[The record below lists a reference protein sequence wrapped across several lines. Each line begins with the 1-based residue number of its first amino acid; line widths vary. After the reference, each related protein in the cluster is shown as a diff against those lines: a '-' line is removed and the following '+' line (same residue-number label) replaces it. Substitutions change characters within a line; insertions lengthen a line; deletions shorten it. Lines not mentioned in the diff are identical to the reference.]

1 MSEQELENSS
11 AQLPSDDSEQVEQA
25 RAAEQASG
33 SAFEQTESAL
43 ISSAQEDAE
52 ESDAGADAE
61 FEDTM
66 AEAVESAGQVDEPAA
81 EDEDPAAEGDESEP
95 SAEDVADQGE
105 EEQPEEEVDPLQE
118 FRSKL
123 RRQEGDWYVIHTYA
137 GYENRVKTN
146 LQTRAQSMNMED
158 DLFEIQVPMEEVVEI
173 KNAQRKTV
181 RRVRIPGYVLV
192 RMNLTD
198 ESWGVVR
205 HTPGVTGFVGQDAY
219 NPVPLRLDEV
229 VDMLAPVFEAEQV
242 EAAKEAGEP
251 VPEAVAPQLNVGFEV
266 GESVIVKEGP
276 FETLPATIS
285 EIKPEAQQL
294 VVLVS
299 LFERETPVTLSFNQV
314 TKI

>member
-1 MSEQELENSS
+1 MSEQELENS
-11 AQLPSDDSEQVEQA
+11 AAENQVEETSPEQA
-25 RAAEQASG
+25 EQADAAEQSSQSG
-33 SAFEQTESAL
+33 VEQTESAL
-43 ISSAQEDAE
+43 VSSAQED
-52 ESDAGADAE
+52 
-61 FEDTM
+61 
-66 AEAVESAGQVDEPAA
+66 SA
-81 EDEDPAAEGDESEP
+81 ESEDA
-95 SAEDVADQGE
+95 SADFDDTVEDVAE
-105 EEQPEEEVDPLQE
+105 ETEAEPDVDPMQE

-123 RRQEGDWYVIHTYA
+123 RRQEGDWFVIHTYA
-137 GYENRVKTN
+137 GYENRVRTN

-173 KNAQRKTV
+173 KNGQRKTV

-229 VDMLAPVFEAEQV
+229 VDMLAPVFEAEQA

-251 VPEAVAPQLNVGFEV
+251 IPVEVAPQLNVGFEI

>member
-1 MSEQELENSS
+1 MSEQERENAEGVSPETPTNQTPDAEPAS
-11 AQLPSDDSEQVEQA
+11 TPEEVSPEQ
-25 RAAEQASG
+25 AEQAAAAQAGESRSG
-33 SAFEQTESAL
+33 FENT
-43 ISSAQEDAE
+43 
-52 ESDAGADAE
+52 DAGLVSATDAQPE
-61 FEDTM
+61 NPEEGFEDTV
-66 AEAVESAGQVDEPAA
+66 AEAEEAVQAQEGAEAA
-81 EDEDPAAEGDESEP
+81 
-95 SAEDVADQGE
+95 E
-105 EEQPEEEVDPLQE
+105 EEQPDPMAE

-137 GYENRVKTN
+137 GYENRVRTN

-173 KNAQRKTV
+173 KNGQRKTV

-251 VPEAVAPQLNVGFEV
+251 IPEPLAPQVNVGFEI
-266 GESVIVKEGP
+266 GESVVVKEGP
-276 FETLPATIS
+276 FETLPATVN
-285 EIKPEAQQL
+285 EINAEAQQL

-299 LFERETPVTLSFNQV
+299 LFERETPVTLGFNQV
-314 TKI
+314 SKI

>member
-1 MSEQELENSS
+1 MSEQERENAEGVSPETPTN
-11 AQLPSDDSEQVEQA
+11 QTPD
-25 RAAEQASG
+25 AEQAGTPEEVSPEQAAQAAAAQAGESRSG
-33 SAFEQTESAL
+33 FENT
-43 ISSAQEDAE
+43 
-52 ESDAGADAE
+52 DAGLIAATDAQPE
-61 FEDTM
+61 NPEKGFEDTAAEA
-66 AEAVESAGQVDEPAA
+66 AEAVQAQEGSEAA
-81 EDEDPAAEGDESEP
+81 
-95 SAEDVADQGE
+95 E
-105 EEQPEEEVDPLQE
+105 EEQPGPMAE

-137 GYENRVKTN
+137 GYENRVRTN

-173 KNAQRKTV
+173 KNGQRKTV

-242 EAAKEAGEP
+242 EAAKQAGEP
-251 VPEAVAPQLNVGFEV
+251 IPEPLAPQVSVGFEI
-266 GESVIVKEGP
+266 GESVVVKEGP
-276 FETLPATIS
+276 FETLPATVN
-285 EIKPEAQQL
+285 EINPEAQQL

-299 LFERETPVTLSFNQV
+299 LFERETPVTLGFNQV
-314 TKI
+314 SKI

>member
-1 MSEQELENSS
+1 MSEQERENAEGVSPETPTNQTPD
-11 AQLPSDDSEQVEQA
+11 AEQTGTPEEVSPEQA
-25 RAAEQASG
+25 AQAAAAQAGESRSG
-33 SAFEQTESAL
+33 FENT
-43 ISSAQEDAE
+43 
-52 ESDAGADAE
+52 DAGLIAATDAQPE
-61 FEDTM
+61 NPEKGFEDTAAEA
-66 AEAVESAGQVDEPAA
+66 AEAVQAQEGSEAA
-81 EDEDPAAEGDESEP
+81 
-95 SAEDVADQGE
+95 E
-105 EEQPEEEVDPLQE
+105 EEQPDPMAE

-137 GYENRVKTN
+137 GYENRVRTN

-173 KNAQRKTV
+173 KNGQRKTV

-242 EAAKEAGEP
+242 EAAKQAGEP
-251 VPEAVAPQLNVGFEV
+251 IPEPLAPQVSVGFEI
-266 GESVIVKEGP
+266 GESVVVKEGP
-276 FETLPATIS
+276 FETLPATVN
-285 EIKPEAQQL
+285 EINPEAQQL

-299 LFERETPVTLSFNQV
+299 LFERETPVTLGFNQV
-314 TKI
+314 SKI

>member
-1 MSEQELENSS
+1 MSEQELENS
-11 AQLPSDDSEQVEQA
+11 AENQVEEASPEQA
-25 RAAEQASG
+25 EQAAAAEQSSQSG
-33 SAFEQTESAL
+33 FEQTESAL
-43 ISSAQEDAE
+43 VSSAQEDSAA
-52 ESDAGADAE
+52 SDDASDDFDDTVQDAADAA
-61 FEDTM
+61 D
-66 AEAVESAGQVDEPAA
+66 AA
-81 EDEDPAAEGDESEP
+81 D
-95 SAEDVADQGE
+95 
-105 EEQPEEEVDPLQE
+105 EVDPMQE

-123 RRQEGDWYVIHTYA
+123 RRQEGDWFVIHTYA

-146 LQTRAQSMNMED
+146 LTTRAQSMNMED

-173 KNAQRKTV
+173 KNGQRKTV

-229 VDMLAPVFEAEQV
+229 VDMLAPVFEAEQA

-251 VPEAVAPQLNVGFEV
+251 IPEAVAPQLNVGFEV

>member
-1 MSEQELENSS
+1 MSEQELDNSAEEN
-11 AQLPSDDSEQVEQA
+11 QVDQTSPEQA
-25 RAAEQASG
+25 EQADAAEQSSQSG
-33 SAFEQTESAL
+33 FEQTESAL
-43 ISSAQEDAE
+43 VSSAQDDSENAEDASGDFDDTVEKVSEASE
-52 ESDAGADAE
+52 EDAD
-61 FEDTM
+61 
-66 AEAVESAGQVDEPAA
+66 
-81 EDEDPAAEGDESEP
+81 
-95 SAEDVADQGE
+95 
-105 EEQPEEEVDPLQE
+105 VDPMQE

-137 GYENRVKTN
+137 GYENRVRTN

-173 KNAQRKTV
+173 KNGQRKTV

-229 VDMLAPVFEAEQV
+229 VDMLAPVFEAEQA
-242 EAAKEAGEP
+242 EAAKDAGEP
-251 VPEAVAPQLNVGFEV
+251 IPAEVAPQVNVGFEV

-299 LFERETPVTLSFNQV
+299 LFERETPVSLGFNQV

>member
-1 MSEQELENSS
+1 MSEQERENAEGVSPETPTN
-11 AQLPSDDSEQVEQA
+11 QTPD
-25 RAAEQASG
+25 AEQAGTPEEVSPEQAAQAAAAQAGESRSG
-33 SAFEQTESAL
+33 FENT
-43 ISSAQEDAE
+43 
-52 ESDAGADAE
+52 DAGLIAATDAQPE
-61 FEDTM
+61 NPEEGFEDTAAEA
-66 AEAVESAGQVDEPAA
+66 AEAVQAQEGSEAA
-81 EDEDPAAEGDESEP
+81 
-95 SAEDVADQGE
+95 E
-105 EEQPEEEVDPLQE
+105 EEQPDPMAE

-137 GYENRVKTN
+137 GYENRVRTN

-173 KNAQRKTV
+173 KNGQRKTV

-242 EAAKEAGEP
+242 EAAKQAGEP
-251 VPEAVAPQLNVGFEV
+251 IPEPLAPQVSVGFEI
-266 GESVIVKEGP
+266 GESVVVKEGP
-276 FETLPATIS
+276 FETLPATVN
-285 EIKPEAQQL
+285 EINPEAQQL

-299 LFERETPVTLSFNQV
+299 LFERETPVTLGFNQV
-314 TKI
+314 SKI

>member
-1 MSEQELENSS
+1 MSEQELENS
-11 AQLPSDDSEQVEQA
+11 AAENQVEETSPEQA
-25 RAAEQASG
+25 EQADAAEQSSQSG
-33 SAFEQTESAL
+33 FEQTESTLVSA
-43 ISSAQEDAE
+43 AQEDSE
-52 ESDAGADAE
+52 NSEDASANFD
-61 FEDTM
+61 DTVEQVS
-66 AEAVESAGQVDEPAA
+66 EAS
-81 EDEDPAAEGDESEP
+81 EGD
-95 SAEDVADQGE
+95 AD
-105 EEQPEEEVDPLQE
+105 VDPMQE

-173 KNAQRKTV
+173 KNGQRKTV

-229 VDMLAPVFEAEQV
+229 VDMLAPVFEAEQA

-251 VPEAVAPQLNVGFEV
+251 IPAEVAPQLNVGFEV

>member
-1 MSEQELENSS
+1 MSEQERENAEGVSPETPTN
-11 AQLPSDDSEQVEQA
+11 QTPD
-25 RAAEQASG
+25 AEQASTPEEVSPEQAEQAAAAQAG
-33 SAFEQTESAL
+33 ESRSGFENT
-43 ISSAQEDAE
+43 
-52 ESDAGADAE
+52 DAGLIAATDAQPE
-61 FEDTM
+61 NPEEGFEDTAAEA
-66 AEAVESAGQVDEPAA
+66 AEAVQAQEGAEAA
-81 EDEDPAAEGDESEP
+81 
-95 SAEDVADQGE
+95 E
-105 EEQPEEEVDPLQE
+105 EEQPDPMAE

-137 GYENRVKTN
+137 GYENRVRTN

-173 KNAQRKTV
+173 KNGQRKTV

-251 VPEAVAPQLNVGFEV
+251 IPEPLAPQVNVGFEI
-266 GESVIVKEGP
+266 GESVVVKEGP
-276 FETLPATIS
+276 FETLPATVN
-285 EIKPEAQQL
+285 EINAEAQQL

-299 LFERETPVTLSFNQV
+299 LFERETPVTLGFNQV
-314 TKI
+314 SKI

>member
-1 MSEQELENSS
+1 MSEQELDNSAEEN
-11 AQLPSDDSEQVEQA
+11 QVDQTSPEQA
-25 RAAEQASG
+25 EQADAAEQSSQSG
-33 SAFEQTESAL
+33 FEQTESEL
-43 ISSAQEDAE
+43 VSSAQDDSENAEDA
-52 ESDAGADAE
+52 SGDFD
-61 FEDTM
+61 DT
-66 AEAVESAGQVDEPAA
+66 VEKVSEAA
-81 EDEDPAAEGDESEP
+81 EED
-95 SAEDVADQGE
+95 AD
-105 EEQPEEEVDPLQE
+105 VDPMQE

-137 GYENRVKTN
+137 GYENRVRTN

-173 KNAQRKTV
+173 KNGQRKTV

-229 VDMLAPVFEAEQV
+229 VDMLAPVFEAEQA
-242 EAAKEAGEP
+242 EAAKDAGEP
-251 VPEAVAPQLNVGFEV
+251 IPAEVAPQVNVGFEV

-299 LFERETPVTLSFNQV
+299 LFERETPVSLGFNQV